1 MANRCDAAIFELIR
15 DAFTHAVK
23 SSSEGAAPLKAMH
36 LSLTLPA
43 DSSPRRDALNT
54 LEITLIPQLHALQSK
69 ASEDA
74 QSELMQQYGS
84 DATQLAVK
92 HSNVCQEVL
101 IATEIRKDGTAAFV
115 RARDSWRVTQMLSCR
130 LSPSQRLL
138 VPGSIVLVLDA
149 TWNEDLLAR
158 ELRAFC
164 NRLLFPAI
172 TVTLAIP
179 NSDTTSVGGRTDLT
193 QEKRLHEAMKHQCES
208 HALVVTDSRFIG
220 GEYDVLI
227 GAGCLDGASRLS
239 LQLFDS
245 LPVEG
250 YVFKDSV
257 PFNKKPCHGLAELQ
271 NLCSQATSGSRA
283 CEQGIIPARKSVRVA
298 GEEAGLQQEVG
309 PLIVVVSMVSAC
321 KGEITSRTSTGCGQF
336 DESQELENAASSSV
350 DPSAQG
356 DAADAK
362 CPLCAKDFTL
372 WGEGGLRN
380 ANTKLHMKYT
390 HQLDWNTQTG
400 ELRAFIQP
408 QIRSRGQGTG
418 STHQASE
425 SPQKSAPDRALQK
438 TNLDLGAEL
447 GAHVGWFRRC
457 KAMNSKKSL
466 ATFPLCLE
474 DLQKE
479 VLTALKQDLASRN
492 LRDWLIPS
500 IAKSIGLCIDLVAT
514 DNIQHHAELLAKIDA
529 TSTSD
534 ALAKIV
540 RNLNTAM
547 SSNKRPAKR
556 RLDDFNGPPEDD
568 SLDSAFTSDPELIR
582 FLSCKDSA
590 NHTKL
595 GDFVERSIIRFLQD
609 FLACVARGGLP
620 SILLFASLDEI
631 QASISIESDHI
642 HDSLEIWGTG
652 RQREDDGTL
661 KQAQETSQ
669 QGGRRRTV
677 LKLSALDPS
686 LSVEYA
692 RLLKIVQMV
701 LTLLRTKKI
710 STMRDIYYMD
720 CRLFESQIKSNR
732 SIEAFARC
740 LNVPRYG
747 TVRSPACLFYI
758 FSVCML

>member
-74 QSELMQQYGS
+74 QSEHMQQYGS
-84 DATQLAVK
+84 DATQLAAK

-101 IATEIRKDGTAAFV
+101 IATEIGKDGTAAFV
-115 RARDSWRVTQMLSCR
+115 RARDSWRVTQALSCR

-138 VPGSIVLVLDA
+138 VPGSIVLVLEA
-149 TWNEDLLAR
+149 SWSEDLLAR

-179 NSDTTSVGGRTDLT
+179 NSETTSVGGRTDLT

-208 HALVVTDSRFIG
+208 HALVATDSRCIG

-271 NLCSQATSGSRA
+271 NLCSQATGGSRA
-283 CEQGIIPARKSVRVA
+283 CEQSIIPPTKSVRIA
-298 GEEAGLQQEVG
+298 GQEAGLQHEVG
-309 PLIVVVSMVSAC
+309 PLIVVVSMVSA
-321 KGEITSRTSTGCGQF
+321 GEHAITSRTSTGGGQF
-336 DESQELENAASSSV
+336 DESQELENAVPSSV

-400 ELRAFIQP
+400 ELRAFIQQ

-425 SPQKSAPDRALQK
+425 SLQKTSPDRA
-438 TNLDLGAEL
+438 LDLGAEL

-514 DNIQHHAELLAKIDA
+514 DNIQQHAELLAKIDA

-540 RNLNTAM
+540 RNLDTAV
-547 SSNKRPAKR
+547 SSNKMPAKR
-556 RLDDFNGPPEDD
+556 RLDDFNGPLEDD
-568 SLDSAFTSDPELIR
+568 GLDSAFTSDPELIR
-582 FLSCKDSA
+582 FLTCKDSA

-642 HDSLEIWGTG
+642 HDSLETWGTG
-652 RQREDDGTL
+652 RQREDDGSL
-661 KQAQETSQ
+661 KQAQDTSPP
-669 QGGRRRTV
+669 GGRRRTM

-686 LSVEYA
+686 LSIEFA

-701 LTLLRTKKI
+701 LTLLRTNKI

-747 TVRSPACLFYI
+747 TVRSPACLFCI
-758 FSVCML
+758 FQCVCSSC